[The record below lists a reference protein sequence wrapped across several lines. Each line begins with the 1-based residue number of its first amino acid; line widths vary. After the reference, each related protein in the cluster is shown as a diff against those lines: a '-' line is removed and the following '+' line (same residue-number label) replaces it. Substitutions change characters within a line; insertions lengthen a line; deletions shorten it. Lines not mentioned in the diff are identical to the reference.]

1 MPHPKKAKTETI
13 TPVPFSRKDR
23 EAKRTRRGR
32 GVFTFRVLAGLVLL
46 LVAGGAW
53 LVNYLE
59 KRAVDTGVVEEASGG
74 SADQGR
80 ETPETRNAS
89 QESEAEAPS
98 VEISSTQPP
107 EALDP
112 AEVALQRQRAE
123 EQLADFTLARKDLEQ
138 KGASEWGGNLY
149 ADMMRISGEA
159 DASLI
164 DEEYVTAL
172 EKYSLATARANE
184 LADQMGDVFLQLME
198 KGRVALEEGDGETAR
213 QGFRLALMIDPAN
226 ESAQHGLERA
236 EKVEAV
242 TELIETGKQHEEN
255 GNVSFAHADYQE
267 AFRLDP
273 ESEEARKGLNRVK
286 SQIKN
291 EEFQRLISEG
301 LAAFHHNELQLA
313 RKKLLKAKSFKPES
327 REVKDALAEVDQGI
341 RLAGITELRKKAM
354 TAEGMENWKEALASY
369 LAALEI
375 DKNVQFAVQGKER
388 VLKQI
393 QIDKRV
399 SFFLRDP
406 DVLNAD
412 PQLEHALSLVHD
424 IEKMES
430 KGPRR
435 AAELK
440 ELRRL
445 VTAAQTPV
453 KLIIESDNVTEVAIY
468 KVGKLGRFNVR
479 ELDLRPGTYTVVG
492 ARDGY
497 KDVRQSVVI
506 KSGQNELRISVKCEA
521 RI

>member
-13 TPVPFSRKDR
+13 TPVQFSRKDR
-23 EAKRTRRGR
+23 EVKRTRRGR
-32 GVFTFRVLAGLVLL
+32 GVFTFFALAGLVLL

-59 KRAVDTGVVEEASGG
+59 RRAVDTGQAEEAPGG
-74 SADQGR
+74 SAAQGR
-80 ETPETRNAS
+80 ETPESRTALL
-89 QESEAEAPS
+89 ESEAEDPS
-98 VEISSTQPP
+98 VETPSPQPP

-112 AEVALQRQRAE
+112 AELALQKQTAE
-123 EQLADFTLARKDLEQ
+123 EQLADFTLARKELEQ
-138 KGASEWGGNLY
+138 RGASEWGGELF

-164 DEEYVTAL
+164 DEEYVTAI

-198 KGRVALEEGDGETAR
+198 KGRIALDEGDGEGAR

-226 ESAQHGLERA
+226 ESARHGLERA
-236 EKVEAV
+236 QKVEAV
-242 TELIETGKQHEEN
+242 TKLLEAGRHHEEN

-267 AFRLDP
+267 ALRLDP
-273 ESEEARKGLNRVK
+273 ESEEARKGLDRVK
-286 SQIKN
+286 SQIKD
-291 EEFQRLISEG
+291 EEFQQLISEG
-301 LAAFHHNELQLA
+301 LAAFHNDEFQLA

-327 REVKDALAEVDQGI
+327 RVVRDALTEVDQGI
-341 RLAGITELRKKAM
+341 RLARVTELRKKAVK
-354 TAEGMENWKEALASY
+354 AESMENWKEALSSY
-369 LAALEI
+369 LAALKI
-375 DKNVQFAVQGKER
+375 DKNIQFAVQGKER
-388 VLKQI
+388 ALKQI

-399 SFFLRDP
+399 DFFLQDP
-406 DVLNAD
+406 GALNSD
-412 PQLEHALSLVHD
+412 QQLEHAVSLVHD
-424 IEKMES
+424 IERMES

-440 ELRRL
+440 ELRQL
-445 VTAAQTPV
+445 VTAAQIPV

-497 KDVRQSVVI
+497 KDVRQRVVI
-506 KSGQNELRISVKCEA
+506 KSGQDELRISVKCEA

>member
-1 MPHPKKAKTETI
+1 
-13 TPVPFSRKDR
+13 
-23 EAKRTRRGR
+23 
-32 GVFTFRVLAGLVLL
+32 
-46 LVAGGAW
+46 
-53 LVNYLE
+53 
-59 KRAVDTGVVEEASGG
+59 
-74 SADQGR
+74 
-80 ETPETRNAS
+80 
-89 QESEAEAPS
+89 
-98 VEISSTQPP
+98 
-107 EALDP
+107 
-112 AEVALQRQRAE
+112 
-123 EQLADFTLARKDLEQ
+123 
-138 KGASEWGGNLY
+138 
-149 ADMMRISGEA
+149 
-159 DASLI
+159 
-164 DEEYVTAL
+164 
-172 EKYSLATARANE
+172 
-184 LADQMGDVFLQLME
+184 
-198 KGRVALEEGDGETAR
+198 
-213 QGFRLALMIDPAN
+213 
-226 ESAQHGLERA
+226 LERA

-242 TELIETGKQHEEN
+242 TQLIETGKQYEED

-273 ESEEARKGLNRVK
+273 ESEEARKGLDRVK

-291 EEFQRLISEG
+291 EEFQQLISEG
-301 LAAFHHNELQLA
+301 LAAFHNNEFQLA

-341 RLAGITELRKKAM
+341 RLARITELRKKAM
-354 TAEGMENWKEALASY
+354 KAESMENWKEGLASY

-399 SFFLRDP
+399 NFFLQDP
-406 DVLNAD
+406 AVLNSD
-412 PQLEHALSLVHD
+412 QQLEHALSLVHD
-424 IEKMES
+424 IERMEP

-435 AAELK
+435 TAELK

-479 ELDLRPGTYTVVG
+479 ELALRPGTYTVVG

-497 KDVRQSVVI
+497 KDVRQRVVI
-506 KSGQNELRISVKCEA
+506 KTGQNELRISVKCEA